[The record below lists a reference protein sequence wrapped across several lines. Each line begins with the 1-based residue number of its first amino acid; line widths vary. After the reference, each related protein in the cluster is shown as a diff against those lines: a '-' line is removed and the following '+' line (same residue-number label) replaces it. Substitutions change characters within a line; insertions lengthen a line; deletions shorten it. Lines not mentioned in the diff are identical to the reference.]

1 MKFETNPEKGSITL
15 RGGIG
20 DFDNH
25 ISANDFMEALEG
37 HTGDLTI
44 HLDSGGGSVT
54 DGISIYNQMKQY
66 EGKITVHI
74 DSICASIATVIACG
88 ADHVKANSKS
98 KYMIHRAWTAA
109 MGNCSDFRSMA
120 DIMELMDADIAETYA
135 AKAGGSKE
143 EWLNLMDKETW
154 FSAEQALEAGL
165 IDEIVN
171 LDDKEDKPYK
181 AEAEPQA
188 IQARVNPAK
197 YKAYAAALRGRL
209 KLRK

>member
-1 MKFETNPEKGSITL
+1 MKFESKPTEGSITL

-20 DFDNH
+20 DFDDH
-25 ISANDFMEALEG
+25 ISANDFMSALEG

-66 EGKITVHI
+66 EGNITVHI

-88 ADHVKANSKS
+88 ADRVLINSKG

-109 MGNCSDFRSMA
+109 MGNCQDFRSMA
-120 DIMELMDADIAETYA
+120 DIMELMDGDIADTYA
-135 AKAGGSKE
+135 AKAGGTAD

-165 IDEIVN
+165 VDEVVN
-171 LDDKEDKPYK
+171 LEKKKDYEASIK
-181 AEAEPQA
+181 AEKAEVTQLIRSSFA
-188 IQARVNPAK
+188 GYAMVKRRKIQ
-197 YKAYAAALRGRL
+197 
-209 KLRK
+209 

>member
-1 MKFETNPEKGSITL
+1 MKFESKPTEGSITL

-20 DFDNH
+20 DFDDH
-25 ISANDFMEALEG
+25 ISANDFMNALEG

-66 EGKITVHI
+66 DGQITVHI

-88 ADHVKANSKS
+88 ADKVLINSKG

-109 MGNCSDFRSMA
+109 MGNCQDFRSMA

-135 AKAGGSKE
+135 SKAGGTAE

-154 FSAEQALEAGL
+154 FSAEQAFEAGL
-165 IDEIVN
+165 VDEVVN
-171 LDDKEDKPYK
+171 LDKKKDYEASIK
-181 AEAEPQA
+181 AENAGPTPLFR
-188 IQARVNPAK
+188 ARAA
-197 YKAYAAALRGRL
+197 AYAFVG
-209 KLRK
+209 KRKHQ